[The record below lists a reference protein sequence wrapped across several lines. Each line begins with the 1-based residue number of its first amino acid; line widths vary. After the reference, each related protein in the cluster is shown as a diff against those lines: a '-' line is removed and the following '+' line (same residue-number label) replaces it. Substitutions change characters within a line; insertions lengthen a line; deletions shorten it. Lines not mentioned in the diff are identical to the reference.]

1 MDTRLRVRCA
11 EQCLSSAPRRGCS
24 GAKPLPRRAPPD
36 VQLPG
41 RSPRWRPRHDCPA
54 PRVQST
60 ESSSFPGVMPPA
72 LL

>member
-11 EQCLSSAPRRGCS
+11 ERCP
-24 GAKPLPRRAPPD
+24 
-36 VQLPG
+36 QLPAG
-41 RSPRWRPRHDCPA
+41 AAQERSLFRVARLRTSSSPAVRLAGGLVTTAPA